1 MKLYVPNTQ
10 MWEDFFQ
17 RLATG
22 KTSLNQSGGGRRPHV
37 IAVDQSTSL
46 DNRKY
51 PIKAVLPAE
60 QTTAQAKSELE
71 REAINPADVIK
82 AIQSTD
88 KTRRRVFKR
97 KNKKEKSRGIKRTI
111 STKARSVGKK
121 RKTDIFEIK

>member
-10 MWEDFFQ
+10 MWVDLFQ

-22 KTSLNQSGGGRRPHV
+22 RTSLNQSGGGRRPHV

-60 QTTAQAKSELE
+60 QTTAQAKSELK

-82 AIQSTD
+82 AIQSSV
-88 KTRRRVFKR
+88 KTRRRGVKR
-97 KNKKEKSRGIKRTI
+97 KNKTEKSRGTKRKH

-121 RKTDIFEIK
+121 RKTYIFEIK